1 MRTVTLLI
9 FACLLTALETS
20 GQELNRAGRASSSR
34 RTRSR
39 AEHPAEFPGGSDEL
53 GKYLAKRLR
62 YPASL
67 QRAGIYPLPI
77 TVSFT
82 VAETGAIENVEILK
96 LNETEFKRLQPYLIK
111 VVSVVEKMP
120 LWKPAT
126 IGQMAVS
133 SRHII
138 PVTISVQ

>member
-1 MRTVTLLI
+1 MRIVVCVI
-9 FACLLTALETS
+9 FACLLSTLEIS
-20 GQELNRAGRASSSR
+20 GQDLNRAGRASSSR
-34 RTRSR
+34 RVRVR

-67 QRAGIYPLPI
+67 QRAGIYPPPI

-82 VAETGAIENVEILK
+82 VAETGAIQNVEILK
-96 LNETEFKRLQPYLIK
+96 LSETEFKRLQPYLVK
-111 VVSVVEKMP
+111 VVNVVEKMP

-126 IGQMAVS
+126 IGQTAVS

-138 PVTISVQ
+138 PVTISVE